1 MVRHV
6 PNQTELDQVFRA
18 LSDPTRRA
26 VLARLGRGPAAVSE
40 LAEPF
45 DMALPSFM
53 QHLQVL
59 EQSGLVHSRKEGRV
73 RTCRLQPQPLKKAE
87 RWLAE
92 QRALWERRLA
102 QLDDYLME
110 LKEKRR

>member
-1 MVRHV
+1 V
-6 PNQTELDQVFRA
+6 PNQIELDQVFRA
-18 LSDPTRRA
+18 LADPTRRA
-26 VLARLGRGPAAVSE
+26 VLARLGRGPASVSE

-53 QHLQVL
+53 QHLQML
-59 EQSGLVHSRKEGRV
+59 EDCGLMRSRKEGRI
-73 RTCRLQPQPLKKAE
+73 RTCQLQAQPLRRAE

-102 QLDDYLME
+102 QLDHYLME